1 MTILLEINS
10 WWLDLL
16 NTIIG
21 AVIGTGATIWA
32 LYRTFKN
39 DKHKD
44 ETKRIQFQKEKLK
57 YLQSLLRS
65 IEKGLPIQIEH
76 FKTYANAIRQN
87 RLELFLLTYIPLNEL
102 DRIVNKIDQEDYYHS
117 YLGEFGDSQNVI
129 DEFRD
134 IISTLN
140 YFDGNMTIIK
150 GSLQK
155 SFDFDYERKISLKN
169 IIEKSMDDAAGL
181 LINNKILENEN
192 EFWTFINDT
201 MIEFHEKKTE
211 HSDLG
216 FYHANFIEP
225 LKSGLLKF
233 TKTIPLAHYLIIQLK
248 NATFIYT
255 SIQLHNVNVAEDFE
269 NWHQVMTDH
278 FKKFTDRI
286 KRLSNFNGS

>member
-1 MTILLEINS
+1 MTILLDINS
-10 WWLDLL
+10 WWLDLF

-21 AVIGTGATIWA
+21 AAIGTGATIWA

-39 DKHKD
+39 DKQKD

-57 YLQSLLRS
+57 YLQSLIRS

-76 FKTYANAIRQN
+76 FKTYANKIREN
-87 RLELFLLTYIPLNEL
+87 ALKLPLLTYIPLNEL

-181 LINNKILENEN
+181 LINNEILENEN
-192 EFWTFINDT
+192 EFWSFINDT

-211 HSDLG
+211 HSDLK
-216 FYHANFIEP
+216 FYHENFIEP
-225 LKSGLLKF
+225 LKSGL
-233 TKTIPLAHYLIIQLK
+233 
-248 NATFIYT
+248 
-255 SIQLHNVNVAEDFE
+255 
-269 NWHQVMTDH
+269 
-278 FKKFTDRI
+278 
-286 KRLSNFNGS
+286 